1 MHSLTRGISVLEYW
15 TSNMLGLA
23 EKQAWRQWTYKA
35 EKHGGEQVGGM
46 VTEYAGPL
54 YFVTVKGA
62 GHMVP
67 QFKVRNALP
76 FVTAVT
82 NIIFINFI

>member
-1 MHSLTRGISVLEYW
+1 
-15 TSNMLGLA
+15 MLGLP

-35 EKHGGEQVGGM
+35 DKHGGEQVGGM

-54 YFVTVKGA
+54 YFVTIKGA

-67 QFKVRNALP
+67 QFKVITRS
-76 FVTAVT
+76 VTSCNGHLLT
-82 NIIFINFI
+82 LF

>member
-1 MHSLTRGISVLEYW
+1 
-15 TSNMLGLA
+15 MLGLP
-23 EKQAWRQWTYKA
+23 EKQAWHQWTYKA
-35 EKHGGEQVGGM
+35 EKDGGEQVGGM

-67 QFKVRNALP
+67 QFKVRIAFNSSC
-76 FVTAVT
+76 
-82 NIIFINFI
+82 NEIQ